1 MNTRCRK
8 QGDNDTNRSHHERE
22 DNAQQNQN
30 PMVLA
35 ELDRDKQ
42 LSVALPSYESSH
54 CFQEP
59 V

>member
-1 MNTRCRK
+1 MNTRYHK

-30 PMVLA
+30 PMVLV

-42 LSVALPSYESSH
+42 PNVAVPSYEYSH
-54 CFQEP
+54 YSKEL